1 MIPQVRDKIL
11 KKVKKSK
18 KWPPNFEYFPC
29 FCCKNTCFS
38 YIFEGMPA
46 SRACPLRGR
55 ARFAGAPPPGARPFG
70 ARWAGPPLP
79 GVERKYWKSSQEKVS
94 RKTTLYFLEKTF
106 KTLWNLSRT
115 TDLVERIR
123 MQFFSSKIDWKSLEL
138 WHFFSILHFIYFLPI
153 FQFLVYALPIRFW
166 QVLMKSKNPKVKIS
180 NNFVQPF
187 ILYGKAIVF
196 NFGSMPS
203 L

>member
-1 MIPQVRDKIL
+1 M
-11 KKVKKSK
+11 
-18 KWPPNFEYFPC
+18 
-29 FCCKNTCFS
+29 KNQWFFDNGHC
-38 YIFEGMPA
+38 YGHGHCHGHGA
-46 SRACPLRGR
+46 PLRGAQGR
-55 ARFAGAPPPGARPFG
+55 APPPGCRAEILKKFTGKSVPENYTLFFG
-70 ARWAGPPLP
+70 
-79 GVERKYWKSSQEKVS
+79 
-94 RKTTLYFLEKTF
+94 KTL